1 MGQQKGNPTPS
12 VQNQAYTTLYGKKP
26 RTTERSNMVNN
37 VSVDIDQ
44 RPAQALLSYGS
55 FYDTET
61 QSASLSAGVYSM
73 KLNRTDSAKGFV
85 MENDTNGFP
94 TRIKALQTGVY
105 NLQFSAQL
113 ANTANTNI
121 DFAIWLAYTGS
132 NVPNSTTQVSLT
144 KQSGQFDRKVAAWN
158 FITPIQAND
167 YVELKWATN
176 STTGQLLASGSNHG
190 PLGGS
195 GWIFPAIPSV
205 IATITQV
212 G

>member
-12 VQNQAYTTLYGKKP
+12 YQNQAYINLYGQKSHAPEK
-26 RTTERSNMVNN
+26 SNMTTPVMID
-37 VSVDIDQ
+37 VDY

-55 FYDTET
+55 FTDSTT
-61 QSASLSAGVYSM
+61 QSASLANTPYSM

-85 MENDTNGFP
+85 IENNTDNFP

-121 DFAIWLAYTGS
+121 DFAIWFAYTGS
-132 NVPNSTTQVSLT
+132 NISNSTTQVSLT
-144 KQSGQFDRKVAAWN
+144 KQSGQYDRKVAAWN
-158 FITPIQAND
+158 FVTPIQAND
-167 YVELKWATN
+167 YVEIKWATN
-176 STTGQLLASGSNHG
+176 STTGQLLASGSG
-190 PLGGS
+190 DGQGGS

-205 IATITQV
+205 IATVTQV

>member
-1 MGQQKGNPTPS
+1 MGQVKGNPSPS
-12 VQNQAYTTLYGKKP
+12 YQNQGYETLYPNKDHY
-26 RTTERSNMVNN
+26 TEKSSMTVP
-37 VSVDIDQ
+37 VMIDIDY

-61 QSASLSAGVYSM
+61 QSSSLSAGVYSM
-73 KLNRTDSAKGFV
+73 KLNHTDSAKGFV
-85 MENDTNGFP
+85 IENDTNNFP

-121 DFAIWLAYTGS
+121 DFAIWFAYTGS
-132 NVPNSTTQVSLT
+132 NISNSSTQVSLT
-144 KQSGQFDRKVAAWN
+144 KVSGQYGRQVASWN
-158 FITPIQAND
+158 YITPIQAND
-167 YVELKWATN
+167 YVEIKWATN
-176 STTGQLLASGSNHG
+176 STTGQLLSSGSG
-190 PLGGS
+190 DGLGGE

-205 IATITQV
+205 IATVTQV

>member
-1 MGQQKGNPTPS
+1 MGQVKGNPS
-12 VQNQAYTTLYGKKP
+12 GRLGGE
-26 RTTERSNMVNN
+26 RTGMTIPVMI
-37 VSVDIDQ
+37 DIDY

-61 QSASLSAGVYSM
+61 QSASLSAEVYSM
-73 KLNRTDSAKGFV
+73 KLNRTDSAKGFM
-85 MENDTNGFP
+85 MESDTNGFP

-105 NLQFSAQL
+105 NLQFSVQL

-132 NVPNSTTQVSLT
+132 NVQYSATQVSLT
-144 KQSGQFDRKVAAWN
+144 KVSGQYDRKVAAWN
-158 FITPIQAND
+158 FVTPIQAND
-167 YVELKWATN
+167 YVELKWASN
-176 STTGQLLASGSNHG
+176 STTGQLLASGSG
-190 PLGGS
+190 DGLGGS

>member
-1 MGQQKGNPTPS
+1 MGQVKGNPTPS
-12 VQNQAYTTLYGKKP
+12 YQNQGYETLYPNKDHY
-26 RTTERSNMVNN
+26 TEKSSMTMPVMI
-37 VSVDIDQ
+37 DIDY
-44 RPAQALLSYGS
+44 RPAQAILSYGS

-73 KLNRTDSAKGFV
+73 KLNHTDSAKGFV
-85 MENDTNGFP
+85 IERDTDNFP

-121 DFAIWLAYTGS
+121 DFAIWFAYTGS
-132 NVPNSTTQVSLT
+132 NISNSATQVSLT
-144 KQSGQFDRKVAAWN
+144 KVSGQYGRQVASWN
-158 FITPIQAND
+158 YITPIQQND
-167 YVELKWATN
+167 YVEIKWATN
-176 STTGQLLASGSNHG
+176 STTGELLASGSG
-190 PLGGS
+190 DGLGGS

-205 IATITQV
+205 IATVTQV

>member
-1 MGQQKGNPTPS
+1 MGQQKGNPIPS
-12 VQNQAYTTLYGKKP
+12 YQNQGYETLYPNKDRSTEKTSI
-26 RTTERSNMVNN
+26 TTPVMID
-37 VSVDIDQ
+37 VDY
-44 RPAQALLSYGS
+44 RPAQAILSYGS

-61 QSASLSAGVYSM
+61 QSSSLSAGVYSM
-73 KLNRTDSAKGFV
+73 KLNHTDSAKGFTI
-85 MENDTNGFP
+85 ENDTNGFP

-121 DFAIWLAYTGS
+121 DFAIWFAYTGS
-132 NVPNSTTQVSLT
+132 NISNSTTQISLT

-158 FITPIQAND
+158 YITPIQAND
-167 YVELKWATN
+167 YVEIKWATN
-176 STTGQLLASGSNHG
+176 STTGQLLASGSG
-190 PLGGS
+190 DGSGGA

>member
-1 MGQQKGNPTPS
+1 MGQVKGNPSGRVGGEKTGMTVP
-12 VQNQAYTTLYGKKP
+12 V
-26 RTTERSNMVNN
+26 MI
-37 VSVDIDQ
+37 DIDY

-73 KLNRTDSAKGFV
+73 KLNHTDSANGFV
-85 MENDTNGFP
+85 IENDTNNFP
-94 TRIKALQTGVY
+94 TRIKALKTGIY

-121 DFAIWLAYTGS
+121 DFAIWFAYTGS
-132 NVPNSTTQVSLT
+132 NISNSTTQVSLT
-144 KQSGQFDRKVAAWN
+144 KVSGQYSRQVAAWN
-158 FITPIQAND
+158 YITPIQAND
-167 YVELKWATN
+167 YVEIKWATN
-176 STTGQLLASGSNHG
+176 STTGELLASGSG
-190 PLGGS
+190 DGQGGS

-205 IATITQV
+205 IATVTQV